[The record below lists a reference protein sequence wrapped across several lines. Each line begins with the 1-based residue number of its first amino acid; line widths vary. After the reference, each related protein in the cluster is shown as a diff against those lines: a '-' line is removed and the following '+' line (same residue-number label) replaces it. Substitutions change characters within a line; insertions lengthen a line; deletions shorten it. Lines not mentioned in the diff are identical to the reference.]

1 MNGYKSNTN
10 GESLYLFHSEH
21 LKSRFFQISWLILS
35 ITFIQSHWLERAS
48 INYLKDPDYESCEE
62 SSFFDEESE
71 SDFEDFACR
80 LSPSARFPSNERAL
94 IVSESK
100 VTELLTSRA
109 KCGFKI
115 NQNLI
120 RDGKNTGSG

>member
-1 MNGYKSNTN
+1 M
-10 GESLYLFHSEH
+10 
-21 LKSRFFQISWLILS
+21 
-35 ITFIQSHWLERAS
+35 ERAS
-48 INYLKDPDYESCEE
+48 VNYLKDPDYESCEE

-100 VTELLTSRA
+100 VTELLTSVQSVGL
-109 KCGFKI
+109 K
-115 NQNLI
+115 LI
-120 RDGKNTGSG
+120 RT